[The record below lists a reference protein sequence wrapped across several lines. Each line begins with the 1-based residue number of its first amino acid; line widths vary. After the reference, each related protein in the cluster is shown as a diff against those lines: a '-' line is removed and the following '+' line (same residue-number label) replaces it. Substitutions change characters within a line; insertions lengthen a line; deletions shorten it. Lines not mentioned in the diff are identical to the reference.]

1 MWSLFIK
8 GYLSMNQRFKNH
20 SGFTLL
26 EILVVMAILGI
37 LAVIVV
43 PRLSEKPKQA
53 RRLKAVLQIKSLQDA
68 LEEFH
73 IDRSVYPTSEQ
84 GLESLTHS
92 DAEEGKRYLDSDRI
106 PLDPWGHAYLYLSP
120 GLEGRAYDILSLGQ
134 DGRRGGKGWDKDIES
149 WSLEEDKP
157 I

>member
-1 MWSLFIK
+1 MK
-8 GYLSMNQRFKNH
+8 KRKNKRS

-53 RRLKAVLQIKSLQDA
+53 KHLKAVLQIKSLQDA
-68 LEEFH
+68 LELFYVDQE
-73 IDRSVYPTSEQ
+73 SYPTTEQ
-84 GLESLTHS
+84 GLEYLVQSGAS
-92 DAEEGKRYLDSDRI
+92 GRKRYLDSEKV
-106 PLDPWGHAYLYLSP
+106 PLDPWSHPYLYLSP
-120 GLEGRAYDILSLGQ
+120 GDEGRNYDIISLGQ
-134 DGRRGGKGWDKDIES
+134 DGRRGGEGWDKDIES
-149 WSLEEDKP
+149 WKLNEEKS